1 MQPSPIIFLR
11 KIATFD
17 PWRTQK
23 SLRKHE
29 HPITGNSFVETS
41 LIKGKRTKVNLHL
54 LNSVLVNPLNLRNV
68 WDENRRYEESHSLK
82 QVSEN
87 NKGGKFLK
95 KNWLWCCVGG
105 RVSQGN
111 LVLSYKLRCY
121 TRISSPEKRRDNTR
135 EKLRYFSRV
144 FDIANQLLTR
154 HLPFAPLGQV
164 DEWTAKPSP
173 FLIQRRLSESFR
185 IMAAKT
191 PKNPYRLQT
200 VTFKLS

>member
-29 HPITGNSFVETS
+29 HPITGNSLVETS

-121 TRISSPEKRRDNTR
+121 TRISSPEKSRDNTR
-135 EKLRYFSRV
+135 EKLRYFFTCVWYRQSAADTSLAFR
-144 FDIANQLLTR
+144 ATR
-154 HLPFAPLGQV
+154 SGWWLNSKAFTILN
-164 DEWTAKPSP
+164 T
-173 FLIQRRLSESFR
+173 
-185 IMAAKT
+185 KT
-191 PKNPYRLQT
+191 FVGIFSDYGC
-200 VTFKLS
+200 

>member
-29 HPITGNSFVETS
+29 HPITSNSFVETA

-68 WDENRRYEESHSLK
+68 WDENRRDEESHSLK

-95 KNWLWCCVGG
+95 KNWLLCCVGG

-121 TRISSPEKRRDNTR
+121 TRISSPEKSRDNTR
-135 EKLRYFSRV
+135 EKLRYFFTCVWYRQSAADTSLAFR
-144 FDIANQLLTR
+144 ATR
-154 HLPFAPLGQV
+154 SGWWMNSKAFTILN
-164 DEWTAKPSP
+164 T
-173 FLIQRRLSESFR
+173 
-185 IMAAKT
+185 KT
-191 PKNPYRLQT
+191 FVGIFSDYGR
-200 VTFKLS
+200 